1 MDLYY
6 VYANCHFVCILS
18 CMAMAERAGDSCRH
32 MTAEQLVDL
41 VLSSAHPRL
50 QERCSRDQIVNL
62 LQEKHAAYDAHG
74 VHSLLA
80 RKYDAVEE
88 QLEAANA
95 APSTFVSSLWLMVQP
110 ALSTA
115 ARSRKTSRWHRSLQH
130 SNGQAASSSSSASL
144 SCEPGT
150 SRIQRFEC

>member
-1 MDLYY
+1 
-6 VYANCHFVCILS
+6 
-18 CMAMAERAGDSCRH
+18 MAMAERAGDSCRH

-50 QERCSRDQIVNL
+50 QQRCSRDQIVNL

-115 ARSRKTSRWHRSLQH
+115 AEEDEPMPPQRSLQTLALPASH
-130 SNGQAASSSSSASL
+130 RQSRVSANRFLWAASLAKAA
-144 SCEPGT
+144 
-150 SRIQRFEC
+150 

>member
-1 MDLYY
+1 
-6 VYANCHFVCILS
+6 
-18 CMAMAERAGDSCRH
+18 

-41 VLSSAHPRL
+41 VLSSAHLRL
-50 QERCSRDQIVNL
+50 QQRCSRDQIVNL

-95 APSTFVSSLWLMVQP
+95 APSTFVSSLWLMV
-110 ALSTA
+110 
-115 ARSRKTSRWHRSLQH
+115 
-130 SNGQAASSSSSASL
+130 
-144 SCEPGT
+144 
-150 SRIQRFEC
+150 

>member
-1 MDLYY
+1 
-6 VYANCHFVCILS
+6 
-18 CMAMAERAGDSCRH
+18 MAERAGDSCRH

-50 QERCSRDQIVNL
+50 QQRCSRDQIVNL

-110 ALSTA
+110 CPGACRAPLGPAFCEFTRRIHSPNQRSETA
-115 ARSRKTSRWHRSLQH
+115 
-130 SNGQAASSSSSASL
+130 
-144 SCEPGT
+144 
-150 SRIQRFEC
+150 

>member
-1 MDLYY
+1 
-6 VYANCHFVCILS
+6 
-18 CMAMAERAGDSCRH
+18 MAERAGDSCRH

-110 ALSTA
+110 AHHCQ
-115 ARSRKTSRWHRSLQH
+115 RQWKKMSRCLLRSLQTLPLPANH
-130 SNGQAASSSSSASL
+130 RQSRVSANRFLWAASLAKAA
-144 SCEPGT
+144 
-150 SRIQRFEC
+150 

>member
-1 MDLYY
+1 
-6 VYANCHFVCILS
+6 
-18 CMAMAERAGDSCRH
+18 

-115 ARSRKTSRWHRSLQH
+115 AEEDEPLPPQEPPNSTSSPF
-130 SNGQAASSSSSASL
+130 L
-144 SCEPGT
+144 STG
-150 SRIQRFEC
+150 